1 MWYGSSGQIP
11 YGWWLCDGSIAP
23 NGIRT
28 PDLRDKFIIKAIEDG
43 WTVTKRKNKY
53 IFRKYHCNLK
63 EYFDSNYLSL
73 FLKKY
78 S

>member
-1 MWYGSSGQIP
+1 MHKRKLIM
-11 YGWWLCDGSIAP
+11 
-23 NGIRT
+23 N
-28 PDLRDKFIIKAIEDG
+28 AIEDG

-53 IFRKYHCNLK
+53 IFKKYHYNIM
-63 EYFDSNYLSL
+63 EYFESDYLSV

>member
-1 MWYGSSGQIP
+1 MHKRKLIM
-11 YGWWLCDGSIAP
+11 
-23 NGIRT
+23 N
-28 PDLRDKFIIKAIEDG
+28 AIEDG

-53 IFRKYHCNLK
+53 IFKKYHCNIK
-63 EYFDSNYLSL
+63 EYFESDYLSV

>member
-1 MWYGSSGQIP
+1 M
-11 YGWWLCDGSIAP
+11 
-23 NGIRT
+23 NKR
-28 PDLRDKFIIKAIEDG
+28 KFIIKAIEDG

-53 IFRKYHCNLK
+53 IFRKHHYNLK
-63 EYFDSNYLSL
+63 EYFESNYLSL